1 MEKKIVKKIDIH
13 VHASESGWPAFE
25 AGIAFATPEELIQM
39 YDELGVEMG
48 VLLPE
53 LPDSAFVTSSNY
65 EIWRITQK
73 YPDRF
78 TWFCNFE
85 PWQVRNAA
93 DLDFTPALQWCKDHG
108 AKGVGEIIA
117 NVDFDDPRVLNLM
130 AGCEKVG
137 LPFLFHIGVM
147 GNDYGL
153 VAGERL
159 EKLEKVLQMFPN
171 LKFLGHSQRFW
182 EEISNY
188 EYRDPEYKFNKGKVI
203 PGGRVVE
210 LMRKYPN
217 LLGDLSAGSGYH
229 AMTRDPEFTYGFM
242 EEFADRLYYGT
253 DICHNKAM
261 SQPLVKLAAFL
272 DDAMLEG
279 KISYDTYYKI
289 SRGNAEKLL
298 GLTK

>member
-13 VHASESGWPAFE
+13 VHASESGWPAFVG
-25 AGIAFATPEELIQM
+25 GIAFATPEELIEM
-39 YDELGVEMG
+39 YDQLGVEMG

-65 EIWRITQK
+65 EIWRVTQK

-85 PWQVRNAA
+85 PWQVNNSA
-93 DLDFTPALQWCKDHG
+93 DLDFVPALQWCKDHG

-117 NVDFDDPRVLNLM
+117 NADFDDPRVLNLM
-130 AGCEKVG
+130 ACCEKVG
-137 LPFLFHIGVM
+137 LPFLFHIGVR

-153 VAGERL
+153 IAGDRL

-182 EEISNY
+182 DEISNY
-188 EYRDPEYKFNKGKVI
+188 EYRDPEYKFNKGKVL
-203 PGGRVVE
+203 PGGAVVR

-217 LLGDLSAGSGYH
+217 LLGDLSADSGYN
-229 AMTRDPEFTYGFM
+229 AMTRDPEFTYAFM

-261 SQPLVKLAAFL
+261 NQPLVKLAKFL